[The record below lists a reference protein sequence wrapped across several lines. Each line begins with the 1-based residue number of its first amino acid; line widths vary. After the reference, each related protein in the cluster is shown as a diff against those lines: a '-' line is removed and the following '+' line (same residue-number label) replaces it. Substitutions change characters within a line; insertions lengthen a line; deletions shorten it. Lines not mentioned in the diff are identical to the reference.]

1 MSDTGKQKLMDF
13 CEILVI
19 KKWFIK
25 SFAFK
30 IFKLTS
36 LEYFQLPNR
45 SVLVIVASA

>member
-30 IFKLTS
+30 IFKLT
-36 LEYFQLPNR
+36 
-45 SVLVIVASA
+45 